1 MNNTHNLK
9 DKSFVIY
16 GLGRTGRSA
25 LNFLKK
31 KKIKKIITW
40 DDSSKIKNKIKKRE
54 FVFELNRVDF
64 IILSPGINIKQT
76 SFKRQL
82 LRNKNK
88 IITDIDLFYLSN
100 NPKKTIMVTGT
111 NGKST
116 TCSIINH
123 IFKKNGF
130 KTEIG
135 GNIGKPLL
143 KKKFDKK
150 KIYII
155 EISSYQLEYSK
166 FIKPSYALF
175 LNISKDHL
183 NWHGSMNNYVNS
195 KLKIFKNQT
204 SLDHSF
210 IKERKLIFFY
220 KKKKYKGKLKIIKKN
235 SLDHE
240 MIKHPLKFHTEIEN
254 IEFAFAIANK
264 FNIKRKN
271 FFKSLKSFKG
281 LNHRHEV
288 FLRTK
293 KFVFINDS
301 KATSFE
307 ASRKAILK
315 NKNIVWI
322 LGGLPKKGDK
332 INIRLIKNR
341 IIHVFIFGKN
351 TKFFSNQLQGK
362 INLTVR
368 KNLKDVV
375 KLLSKKI
382 MDKRKI
388 TVLFSPASASFDQ
401 YNNFEER
408 GEKFKKYIKNYAKRF
423 F

>member
-143 KKKFDKK
+143 KKK
-150 KIYII
+150 
-155 EISSYQLEYSK
+155 
-166 FIKPSYALF
+166 
-175 LNISKDHL
+175 
-183 NWHGSMNNYVNS
+183 
-195 KLKIFKNQT
+195 
-204 SLDHSF
+204 
-210 IKERKLIFFY
+210 
-220 KKKKYKGKLKIIKKN
+220 
-235 SLDHE
+235 
-240 MIKHPLKFHTEIEN
+240 
-254 IEFAFAIANK
+254 
-264 FNIKRKN
+264 
-271 FFKSLKSFKG
+271 
-281 LNHRHEV
+281 
-288 FLRTK
+288 
-293 KFVFINDS
+293 
-301 KATSFE
+301 
-307 ASRKAILK
+307 
-315 NKNIVWI
+315 
-322 LGGLPKKGDK
+322 
-332 INIRLIKNR
+332 IR
-341 IIHVFIFGKN
+341 
-351 TKFFSNQLQGK
+351 
-362 INLTVR
+362 
-368 KNLKDVV
+368 
-375 KLLSKKI
+375 
-382 MDKRKI
+382 
-388 TVLFSPASASFDQ
+388 
-401 YNNFEER
+401 
-408 GEKFKKYIKNYAKRF
+408 
-423 F
+423 